1 MNIGA
6 KLVDVRNM
14 TKEELIN
21 EGWDDHHRVE
31 DEWKVFVFDDGS
43 VIYPSIDYEGNSPG
57 VFFGY
62 KKFNG
67 NKIEHFSF

>member
-14 TKEELIN
+14 TTAELKN
-21 EGWDDHHRVE
+21 EGWDDYHRAE

-43 VIYPSIDYEGNSPG
+43 VIYLDFRYVIL
-57 VFFGY
+57 
-62 KKFNG
+62 
-67 NKIEHFSF
+67 I